1 MSEPTHSA
9 ARATA
14 YLERLAELDMAAVEK
29 AHGALMAAEAP
40 AEVAEMS
47 RAYHR
52 LARSLRQTLALTE
65 KLARDR
71 AQDARQAAT
80 DAETEASR
88 LRIADDLKDERTDK
102 ICKAVARI
110 AWDEAETPD
119 HFEPQLKVL
128 YAAVTHILDQPDFE
142 TVDLDQQVDE
152 ICQVAGL
159 RPRWGRWRL
168 LPEPDW
174 SAHSTSAER
183 PRQAAPPRPD
193 TS

>member
-1 MSEPTHSA
+1 MSDQTPIA
-9 ARATA
+9 ARTAA
-14 YLERLAELDMAAVEK
+14 YLERLAERDMAAVEK

-71 AQDARQAAT
+71 AQDARRAAA
-80 DAETEASR
+80 DAETEAVR
-88 LRIADDLKDERTDK
+88 LRAADALKDERTDR
-102 ICKAVARI
+102 ICSAVARI

-119 HFEPQLKVL
+119 HFEPQLKAL
-128 YAAVTHILDQPDFE
+128 YAAVTRVLDQPDFE
-142 TVDLDQQVDE
+142 TVDLDQQVDD
-152 ICQVAGL
+152 ICEAAGL
-159 RPRWGRWRL
+159 RPRLSRWRL

-174 SAHSTSAER
+174 TAYDRLAER
-183 PRQAAPPRPD
+183 PRQAAPPHPD